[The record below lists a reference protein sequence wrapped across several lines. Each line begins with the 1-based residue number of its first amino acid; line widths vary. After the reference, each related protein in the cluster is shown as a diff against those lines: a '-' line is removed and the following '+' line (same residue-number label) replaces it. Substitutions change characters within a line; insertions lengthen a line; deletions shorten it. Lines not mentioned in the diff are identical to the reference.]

1 MADKRCSISLVVNG
15 QRWLEAGDA
24 LAELAG
30 VPRPWSLCGL
40 QDFVRIMV
48 GAKLGYTL
56 ENTDFIEQRWCRAK
70 SNASDAEAVVA
81 GFTVVTTPHVTS
93 VDPGAGLSLE
103 AVEIAVSTDTH
114 VIVMVGNQINWMPLR
129 NKLEAAATELFELLL
144 PPAGKVVV
152 STERVID
159 IRELARQHFADDKA
173 RALFRAPPI
182 AASVPGST
190 GATAPNTDALET
202 SFAANAAL
210 GTVKSLANGYGIIKR
225 KDGLGDVQFMAT
237 QVRAPGFDFIE
248 LGDEL
253 RFDVVQVS
261 PGKWLAQRVL
271 RI

>member
-15 QRWLEAGDA
+15 QRWLEEGDT
-24 LAELAG
+24 LSEVAG

-56 ENTDFIEQRWCRAK
+56 ENTDFVEQRWCRAK
-70 SNASDAEAVVA
+70 SNASDAEAVAA
-81 GFTVVTTPHVTS
+81 GFTIVTTPHVTS
-93 VDPGAGLSLE
+93 SDPGAGLSLE
-103 AVEIAVSTDTH
+103 AVEVVATTDTQ
-114 VIVMVGNQINWMPLR
+114 VVVTVGNQLNWMPLR
-129 NKLEAAATELFELLL
+129 NKLEARATELFELLL
-144 PPAGKVVV
+144 PAAGKVVV

-173 RALFRAPPI
+173 KALFRAPPAATSAQGSN
-182 AASVPGST
+182 AASDTV
-190 GATAPNTDALET
+190 APDV

-210 GTVKSLANGYGIIKR
+210 GTVKSLANGYGIITR